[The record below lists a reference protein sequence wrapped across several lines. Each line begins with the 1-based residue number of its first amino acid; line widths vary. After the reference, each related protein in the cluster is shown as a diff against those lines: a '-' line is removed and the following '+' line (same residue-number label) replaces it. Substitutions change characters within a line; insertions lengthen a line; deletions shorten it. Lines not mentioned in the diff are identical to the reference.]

1 MIIIETNRYKRELRD
16 IAFFIKKDKSS
27 ASIKFVQEL
36 KESVNNLVNFPH
48 KYRKSK
54 YFEAKNIRDM
64 IFSGYTVIYE
74 IFEDKIEIL
83 TIFNQNLPLE
93 K

>member
-1 MIIIETNRYKRELRD
+1 MIIIETSRYKRELRD
-16 IAFFIKKDKSS
+16 IAFFIKKDKLS

-36 KESVNNLVNFPH
+36 KECINNLVNFPQ

-54 YFEAKNIRDM
+54 YFENENIRDM

-74 IFEDKIEIL
+74 IFEDRIEIL
-83 TIFNQNLPLE
+83 TVFNQNLPL

>member
-1 MIIIETNRYKRELRD
+1 MQIIRTVFYGKELKKILEY
-16 IAFFIKKDKSS
+16 IAKDKLG
-27 ASIKFVQEL
+27 ASKKFKKKLDEHI
-36 KESVNNLVNFPH
+36 NDILVFPR

-54 YFEAKNIRDM
+54 YFEDENIRDM

-74 IFEDKIEIL
+74 IFEDRIEIL
-83 TIFNQNLPLE
+83 TVFNQNLPL

>member
-1 MIIIETNRYKRELRD
+1 MIIIETSRYKSELRD
-16 IAFFIKKDKSS
+16 IAFFIKKDKLS

-36 KESVNNLVNFPH
+36 KEGVNDLVNFPQ

-54 YFEAKNIRDM
+54 YYENENIRDM
-64 IFSGYTVIYE
+64 TFYGHTVIYE
-74 IFEDKIEIL
+74 IFEDRIEIL
-83 TIFNQNLPLE
+83 TIFNQNLSV

>member
-1 MIIIETNRYKRELRD
+1 VIIIETSRYKRELRD
-16 IAFFIKKDKSS
+16 IAFFIKKDKLS

-36 KESVNNLVNFPH
+36 KECINNLVNFPQ

-54 YFEAKNIRDM
+54 YFEDENIRDM

-74 IFEDKIEIL
+74 IFEDRIEIL
-83 TIFNQNLPLE
+83 TVFNQNLPL

>member
-16 IAFFIKKDKSS
+16 IAFFIKKDKLG

-36 KESVNNLVNFPH
+36 KESINNLVNFPC

-54 YFEAKNIRDM
+54 YFEDENIRDM

-74 IFEDKIEIL
+74 IFEDRIEIL
-83 TIFNQNLPLE
+83 TIFNQNLPL